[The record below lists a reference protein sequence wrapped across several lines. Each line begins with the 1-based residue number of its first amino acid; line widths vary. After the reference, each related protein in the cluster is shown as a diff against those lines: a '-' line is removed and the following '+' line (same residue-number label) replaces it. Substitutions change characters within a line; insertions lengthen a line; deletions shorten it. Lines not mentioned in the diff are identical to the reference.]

1 MRRAAGCSRIAP
13 RPTALFVANNLM
25 LIGVM
30 RALADAGVSVPRDM
44 SVCSIDDFPWA
55 PAFQPALT
63 VVRQPIAAMASA
75 AFRRLAERLDGDEGD
90 AGRASVRA
98 RTGGPQV
105 LRCTLTKDR
114 DSGEAGAVAPGVVL
128 RYPSKACSFR
138 IPPQARS

>member
-1 MRRAAGCSRIAP
+1 MLRAAS

-30 RALADAGVSVPRDM
+30 RALADEGVSVPREM

-75 AFRRLAERLDGDEGD
+75 AFGRLAERLDGDEG
-90 AGRASVRA
+90 GVASCLFAPELVVR
-98 RTGGPQV
+98 
-105 LRCTLTKDR
+105 
-114 DSGEAGAVAPGVVL
+114 
-128 RYPSKACSFR
+128 
-138 IPPQARS
+138 RSCGCA